1 MAVALGRIIT
11 AIPFGPS
18 ALRCFAIS
26 KEPRNQNRL
35 LLARQGSL
43 PVPPW
48 SRVEIADTFRQQK
61 NVILFLCAWYNII
74 KVAFPF
80 DRGNSGLPIY
90 KHRLTKKEKKKKGE
104 KCSLLVMNIFSTPL
118 HNFCSRKY
126 LRTRVFK
133 DSTPTAKNFI
143 LQVSREE

>member
-1 MAVALGRIIT
+1 MVFALGRIIT

-18 ALRCFAIS
+18 ALHCFAIS

-48 SRVEIADTFRQQK
+48 SRVKRAHTFRQQK
-61 NVILFLCAWYNII
+61 NVLLCAWYSII

-90 KHRLTKKEKKKKGE
+90 KHRLTKREKKKKGE
-104 KCSLLVMNIFSTPL
+104 ICSLLVMNIFSTPL

-126 LRTRVFK
+126 LRTQVFR

-143 LQVSREE
+143 LQVSRKE